1 MTKRIDP
8 DAKISYGLRIPHGLS
23 QEIEALFAESTWKI
37 KCRFYEMLLIE
48 GISKY
53 KEDKNASST

>member
-23 QEIEALFAESTWKI
+23 QEIETLFAESTWKI

-48 GISKY
+48 GIAKY
-53 KEDKNASST
+53 KEDKNASSS

>member
-8 DAKISYGLRIPHGLS
+8 DAKISYCLRIPHGLS
-23 QEIEALFAESTWKI
+23 QEIETLFAESPCKV

-48 GISKY
+48 GIAKY
-53 KEDKNASST
+53 KEG

>member
-8 DAKISYGLRIPHGLS
+8 DARISYGLRLPHGLN

-37 KCRFYEMLLIE
+37 KCRFYEMLLIK
-48 GISKY
+48 GIAKY
-53 KEDKNASST
+53 KEDKNASSS